1 MLNLYSQYCKIQ
13 KVPKTSPHYSKGK
26 FTLPL
31 HIRNWKISSQ
41 KKNNLHSFTFIFSSI
56 FCWFFV
62 FPKRRIDD
70 AFRVPRDCGRSRAPR
85 VPIPNPPPKHPSD
98 MNFNRNLG
106 MICLWG
112 ITLVW
117 EWGVISGD
125 EWGCFFLGGDFLF
138 WDVFFVLKVF
148 IISLYS
154 KSECK
159 RTL

>member
-1 MLNLYSQYCKIQ
+1 MLNLYSQGCKIQ
-13 KVPKTSPHYSKGK
+13 KVPKKSPHYSKWN
-26 FTLPL
+26 
-31 HIRNWKISSQ
+31 IRCPSTSEIEKSHHQ
-41 KKNNLHSFTFIFSSI
+41 KNNLHSFTFIFSSI

-98 MNFNRNLG
+98 MNSNENLG

-117 EWGVISGD
+117 EWGVIFGD
-125 EWGCFFLGGDFLF
+125 E
-138 WDVFFVLKVF
+138 
-148 IISLYS
+148 
-154 KSECK
+154 
-159 RTL
+159 